1 MVMRGLRRVL
11 VRGCV
16 EVGKGQAVEATL
28 ENPERSDLAGE
39 LDLGGPVHSTNCSRR
54 QEWVPPVLQCW
65 GWQWVRQGTHRE
77 PAENP
82 QRTREPQVSSGLA

>member
-11 VRGCV
+11 VRGCD

-39 LDLGGPVHSTNCSRR
+39 LDLGGPVHGTNYTRR
-54 QEWVPPVLQCW
+54 QEWVPLVLQCW
-65 GWQWVRQGTHRE
+65 GWQWAKGRVL
-77 PAENP
+77 AENP
-82 QRTREPQVSSGLA
+82 GASSL